1 MTVKFVVLYAQPDD
15 TEEFDQ
21 HFLGVHMPLVS
32 KIPGLERA
40 ETARFVA
47 AVDGEQT
54 YYRQAELYFAD
65 RSGMDAAFASPEGQ
79 ATAADYGKIAPPGSR
94 MFVEIVDEDE

>member
-1 MTVKFVVLYAQPDD
+1 MTVKLVVLYTQPDD
-15 TEEFDQ
+15 TEVFDQ
-21 HFLGVHMPLVS
+21 HYQGVHLPLVS

-54 YYRQAELYFAD
+54 YYRQADLYFAD
-65 RSGMDAAFASPEGQ
+65 SAALNAGFASDEGK
-79 ATAADYGKIAPPGSR
+79 AVAADYQEIAPPGSR
-94 MFVEIVDEDE
+94 RFVAKLDA

>member
-1 MTVKFVVLYAQPDD
+1 MTVKLVVLYTQPAD
-15 TEEFDQ
+15 TEVFDQ
-21 HFLGVHMPLVS
+21 HYQGVHLALVS

-65 RSGMDAAFASPEGQ
+65 SAALKAV
-79 ATAADYGKIAPPGSR
+79 AADYQEIAPPGSR
-94 MFVEIVDEDE
+94 RFVAKLDA

>member
-1 MTVKFVVLYAQPDD
+1 MTVKLVVLYTQPAD

-21 HFLGVHMPLVS
+21 HYLGVHLPLVS

-47 AVDGEQT
+47 AVDGEPT

-65 RSGMDAAFASPEGQ
+65 SKALNAAFASDEGL
-79 ATAADYGKIAPPGSR
+79 AVAAHFEEIAPPGSR
-94 MFVEIVDEDE
+94 RFVAKLDV

>member
-1 MTVKFVVLYAQPDD
+1 MTVKFVILYTQPDD
-15 TEEFDQ
+15 PEEFDQ

-54 YYRQAELYFAD
+54 YYRQTELYFAD
-65 RSGMDAAFASPEGQ
+65 SKALNAAFGSDEGK
-79 ATAADYGKIAPPGSR
+79 ALAAHYDQIAPPGSR
-94 MFVEIVDEDE
+94 RFVARLDA

>member
-1 MTVKFVVLYAQPDD
+1 MTVKFVVLYAQPGDPGD
-15 TEEFDQ
+15 FDRR
-21 HFLGVHMPLVS
+21 FLGEHMSLVS
-32 KIPGLERA
+32 KVPGLERA

-65 RSGMDAAFASPEGQ
+65 SKALNAGFGSDEGKAVAAHYEE
-79 ATAADYGKIAPPGSR
+79 IAPPGSR
-94 MFVEIVDEDE
+94 RFVAKLDE

>member
-1 MTVKFVVLYAQPDD
+1 MTVKFVVLYTSPDD
-15 TEEFDQ
+15 PEDFDQ
-21 HFLGVHMPLVS
+21 HFLGMHMSLVS
-32 KIPGLERA
+32 KLPGLERA

-65 RSGMDAAFASPEGQ
+65 SKALNAAFGSGEGQ
-79 ATAADYGKIAPPGSR
+79 AVAAHYEQIAPPGSR
-94 MFVEIVDEDE
+94 RFVARLDA